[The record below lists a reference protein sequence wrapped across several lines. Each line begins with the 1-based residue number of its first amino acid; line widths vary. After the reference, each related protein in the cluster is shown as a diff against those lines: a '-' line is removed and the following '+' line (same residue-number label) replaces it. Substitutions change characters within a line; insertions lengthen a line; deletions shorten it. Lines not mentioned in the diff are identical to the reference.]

1 MTPSRPP
8 ITGTTHTLP
17 FDKLSPRDFERLCL
31 WLVER
36 EGYERAGHL
45 GAAGSEA
52 GRDVVAWREG
62 ELWAFQCKRVRRFGP
77 TDALTEVE
85 KILALPGGERPV
97 ALVFLVICDVSA
109 NTRRQARERCTQ
121 AGLAC
126 HFWSGTELDEK
137 VKRHPDVV
145 EEFFGGTIIHEGL
158 FAAVPA
164 MPPRFVGRDD
174 LMAGLVTRL
183 TSGEA
188 RYFALEGL
196 PGVGKT
202 TLAVA
207 LAHGRQVLSHFED
220 GVLWASL
227 GPGEQADPMRALGA
241 WATALGQDISH
252 LLTLDERQEAV
263 KTLIGQRGLLLVIDD
278 AWDVEAAEAL
288 RCGGPNCCHLLTT
301 RDQGIARAF
310 AGPAQAQSVSPLDD
324 DPAYQ
329 LLQQLAP
336 EACAAGPAAAR
347 GLVQAVGGLPLAL
360 ALLGGYLAAPERSY
374 FPELGAAALAEV
386 AEPRRRL
393 ALAQKR
399 LAGRGGEMTLQQT
412 IALSLEDLPPG
423 AVAAFH
429 ALGAF
434 APKPERF
441 SREAAEA
448 VAETGAAT
456 LALLAARNLV
466 EVEGESL
473 ALHQILADVARTRL
487 DDRARARHRGYYLA
501 LVNRDRQDWRPIEA
515 LYGQIKW
522 AWQSLPTDASRL
534 DWVWALRIYQER
546 RGLWRDKMDWIE
558 QGLTVARAEGR
569 RKDEGTLLNNI
580 GRVYDSLGQREK
592 ALDYFQRARPILEEV
607 GDRAGL
613 AVTLNNIGLVYH
625 NLGQREKALDYYRR
639 ARPIREKVGDRAG
652 LAVTLNNIGLV
663 YDSLGQREKAL
674 DYYRRAR
681 PIREE
686 VGDRAGLA
694 TTLNNI
700 GGVYDSLGQRE
711 KALDYFQRALPI
723 HREVGN
729 RPMEATT
736 LNNIGSVYDRLGQG
750 EKALDYYRHA
760 RPIREEVG
768 DRAGLAATLNNIG
781 LVYHNL
787 GQGEKALDYYRRALP
802 IHREVGNRPEE
813 ATTLNNIGSV
823 YYSLGQRE
831 KALNYYRRAR
841 PIMEEVGDRAGL
853 ATTLNNIGLVYHNL
867 GQREKAL
874 DYYRRAL
881 PIREEVGDRAGLAVT
896 LNNIGGVYYSLGQR
910 EKALDYYRR
919 ARPIREEV
927 GDRAGL
933 AVTLNNI
940 GGVYNDLGQREK
952 ALDYY
957 RRARPIREKVGDR
970 YGESITRYNMAMIY
984 RQQGR
989 LAEAVAELK
998 RVVELDRLVQRP
1010 ELESDLEMLARV
1022 EAELAKSKKGG

>member
-77 TDALTEVE
+77 RNALAEVE

-97 ALVFLVICDVSA
+97 GLVFLVTCDVSA
-109 NTRRQARERCTQ
+109 NTRRQARERCGQ

-126 HFWSGTELDEK
+126 NFWSGTELDEK
-137 VKRHPDVV
+137 VKRHPDIV

-164 MPPRFVGRDD
+164 MPPHFVGRDD
-174 LMAGLVTRL
+174 LVAGLVARL
-183 TSGEA
+183 TSGKA
-188 RYFALEGL
+188 QYFALEGL

-207 LAHGRQVLSHFED
+207 LAHDRRVLSHFEG

-241 WATALGQDISH
+241 WATALGQEISH

-278 AWDVEAAEAL
+278 AWDVEAAAAL

-336 EACAAGPAAAR
+336 KACAAGPAAAR

-386 AEPRRRL
+386 AGPRRRL

-399 LAGRGGEMTLQQT
+399 LAGRGGEMTLQGT
-412 IALSLEDLPPG
+412 IALSFEDLPPG

-487 DDRARARHRGYYLA
+487 GDRARARHRRYYLA

-522 AWQSLPTDASRL
+522 AWQVIPRDATLL
-534 DWVWALRIYQER
+534 DWVWALQTYQRR
-546 RGLWRDKMDWIE
+546 RGLWRDQIGWT
-558 QGLTVARAEGR
+558 QAGLEVAQAEGR

-580 GRVYDSLGQREK
+580 GVVYRRLGQ
-592 ALDYFQRARPILEEV
+592 
-607 GDRAGL
+607 G
-613 AVTLNNIGLVYH
+613 
-625 NLGQREKALDYYRR
+625 EKALDYYRR
-639 ARPIREKVGDRAG
+639 ARPIRE
-652 LAVTLNNIGLV
+652 
-663 YDSLGQREKAL
+663 Q
-674 DYYRRAR
+674 
-681 PIREE
+681 
-686 VGDRAGLA
+686 
-694 TTLNNI
+694 
-700 GGVYDSLGQRE
+700 
-711 KALDYFQRALPI
+711 
-723 HREVGN
+723 
-729 RPMEATT
+729 
-736 LNNIGSVYDRLGQG
+736 
-750 EKALDYYRHA
+750 
-760 RPIREEVG
+760 VG

-781 LVYHNL
+781 LVYHSL
-787 GQGEKALDYYRRALP
+787 GQREKALDYYRRALP
-802 IHREVGNRPEE
+802 INREVGNRPEE
-813 ATTLNNIGSV
+813 ATTLNNIGWATAPDSPPPSTTSAV
-823 YYSLGQRE
+823 STIVWANGRRRWTTTGAPGPSGKKWATAPDWRSPSTTSAVSTTVWANGRRRWTTTGAPCPSLKKWATAPDWPPPSTTSAVSTTVWANG
-831 KALNYYRRAR
+831 RRR
-841 PIMEEVGDRAGL
+841 W
-853 ATTLNNIGLVYHNL
+853 TTTGAPCPSIG
-867 GQREKAL
+867 K
-874 DYYRRAL
+874 
-881 PIREEVGDRAGLAVT
+881 
-896 LNNIGGVYYSLGQR
+896 
-910 EKALDYYRR
+910 
-919 ARPIREEV
+919 
-927 GDRAGL
+927 
-933 AVTLNNI
+933 
-940 GGVYNDLGQREK
+940 
-952 ALDYY
+952 
-957 RRARPIREKVGDR
+957 
-970 YGESITRYNMAMIY
+970 
-984 RQQGR
+984 
-989 LAEAVAELK
+989 
-998 RVVELDRLVQRP
+998 
-1010 ELESDLEMLARV
+1010 
-1022 EAELAKSKKGG
+1022 